1 MRSSNR
7 WLCAFGI
14 TIGVLVIVAVVLVL
28 TMTGEGAVTLLPED
42 TPEGTVQRYFLAI
55 EAKDYEKAYSYLSP
69 SAIAEQTYYNS
80 YEKWSQAFIQRRQ
93 TNAWKATL
101 GESPVTDDRAMV
113 AVTIDVFRPD
123 TPFENP
129 VRTRHYVF
137 QLKKEGTSWS
147 IIAPVY
153 PLYLY

>member
-1 MRSSNR
+1 MKSSSR
-7 WLCAFGI
+7 WLFTFGI
-14 TIGVLVIVAVVLVL
+14 AIGGLVVLAVVLVL
-28 TMTGEGAVTLLPED
+28 TMTGEGAGTLLPED
-42 TPEGTVQRYFLAI
+42 TPGGTVQRYFLAI

-69 SAIAEQTYYNS
+69 SAVAEQTYYNS
-80 YEKWSQAFIQRRQ
+80 YEDWIQAFLQRQQ

-101 GESPVTDDRAMV
+101 GESSVTDNRATV

-129 VRTRHYVF
+129 VHTRHYIF
-137 QLKKEGTSWS
+137 QLQKEGTSWS